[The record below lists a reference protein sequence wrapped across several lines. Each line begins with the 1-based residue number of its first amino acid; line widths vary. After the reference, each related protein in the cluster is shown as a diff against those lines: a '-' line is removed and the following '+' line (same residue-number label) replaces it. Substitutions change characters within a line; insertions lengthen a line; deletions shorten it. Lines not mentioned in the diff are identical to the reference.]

1 MTDASHHALDDW
13 SLLLQA
19 TEQLNAAETMT
30 ATLQALML
38 PAPAAADGEACL
50 WTIDCD
56 PDGAPTWSTAVGVLP
71 PTHKPARIEVGAR
84 HLLPEIPAARL
95 YLDHPTTP
103 LLIASIADDP
113 RLTANARTLCA
124 NLEVAATILLPLVL
138 RGRIVG
144 LLTIHWPRPTPLGP
158 RELRLYEALA
168 RHAALLLDNL
178 VMNERQRLLLAES
191 HRERRLLSTVLD
203 HVPVGILCIEGPTR
217 RPVLT
222 NRTARV
228 MLAGS
233 PKDRS
238 EPMPLAHMLHPGTD
252 QPVDAMELAGV
263 RAAITGETQT
273 RDLDLLPVGGTR
285 MSVETIGVPV
295 RDADGK
301 VDRVV
306 VVLTDITGRKQAE
319 EERARLQ
326 DAVIAAQAAALIE
339 RSTPLIPITD
349 DILVMPLIGTI
360 DRTRGQG
367 ILEVALQGARERR
380 ARVTILDITG
390 VPSIDAQAAE
400 VLLQTSQALRLL
412 GVEAVLSGVRP
423 RVAEALVELDAP
435 LATIVTR
442 GSLQAAIQYALRR
455 LGRTF

>member
-1 MTDASHHALDDW
+1 MTDVPDHALDW

-19 TEQLNAAETMT
+19 TAQLNAAETMT

-38 PAPAAADGEACL
+38 AAPAAAEGEAVL

-56 PDGAPTWSTAVGVLP
+56 ADGTPTWSTAVGVLP
-71 PTHKPARIEVGAR
+71 PSDQPARTEVGAR
-84 HLLPEIPAARL
+84 HSLPELPAARL
-95 YLDHPTTP
+95 YLDDPATP

-113 RLTANARTLCA
+113 RLDTSARTRWTGLR
-124 NLEVAATILLPLVL
+124 VAAAILISLVL

-158 RELRLYEALA
+158 RELRLFQALA
-168 RHAALLLDNL
+168 PHAALLLDNL
-178 VMNERQRLLLAES
+178 AIHERQRLLLAES

-222 NRTARV
+222 NRTARL

-233 PKDRS
+233 PDERS
-238 EPMPLAHMLHPGTD
+238 EPIPLAHMLHPGTD
-252 QPVDAMELAGV
+252 EPVDALELAGV

-295 RDADGK
+295 RDPDGN

-306 VVLTDITGRKQAE
+306 VVLTDITSRKQAE
-319 EERARLQ
+319 AERARLQ

-349 DILVMPLIGTI
+349 EILVMPLIGTI
-360 DRTRGQG
+360 DRNRGQG
-367 ILEVALQGARERR
+367 ILEVALHGARERR

-390 VPSIDAQAAE
+390 VPAIDAQTAE
-400 VLLQTSQALRLL
+400 VLLQTAQALRLL

-423 RVAEALVELDAP
+423 QVAQALVGLDLP
-435 LATIVTR
+435 LAGITTC
-442 GSLQAAIQYALRR
+442 GSLQAGIQYALRQ
-455 LGRTF
+455 LGRSF